1 MTLPVSYNHSALDLI
16 QSRTSIRRFTGE
28 IVAGEVRRELEYCC
42 RAAQSGPFGGPCRFQ
57 LIDNHR
63 GDGTQGER
71 IGTYGIIRGA
81 RTYLVG
87 ATGSSR
93 YNLED
98 FGYLFE
104 LLVLKATDLGL
115 GGCWLGGTFTRG
127 RFAKALGLRE
137 EEIIPAVSPVGI
149 PTRQRSIVDRVIRW
163 GAGSKQ
169 RKSWSELFWDGE
181 KATPLSQD
189 QAGCFATALEMVRLA
204 PSASNRQPWRCL
216 KAGETIHFFLQRFPG
231 YRAVTL
237 NDFQRI
243 DMGIAMAHFDL
254 AMEKAGIKGSWE
266 VLNPSLQQA
275 EFLTC
280 PDAWQRC
287 EYLVSWFVDR

>member
-1 MTLPVSYNHSALDLI
+1 M
-16 QSRTSIRRFTGE
+16 
-28 IVAGEVRRELEYCC
+28 
-42 RAAQSGPFGGPCRFQ
+42 
-57 LIDNHR
+57 
-63 GDGTQGER
+63 
-71 IGTYGIIRGA
+71 
-81 RTYLVG
+81 
-87 ATGSSR
+87 
-93 YNLED
+93 
-98 FGYLFE
+98 
-104 LLVLKATDLGL
+104 
-115 GGCWLGGTFTRG
+115 
-127 RFAKALGLRE
+127 
-137 EEIIPAVSPVGI
+137 
-149 PTRQRSIVDRVIRW
+149 VDRVIRW

-231 YRAVTL
+231 YRSITV

-254 AMEKAGIKGSWE
+254 AMRTSGDEGRWH
-266 VLNPSLQQA
+266 VLEPPLSGDA
-275 EFLTC
+275 PVRC

-287 EYLVSWFVDR
+287 EYLVSWFVDL